1 VDAVIAGRETARTA
15 ALRAATTRN
24 GGVKGDGGL
33 MIVIGGSRAYAAPP
47 YLAGLAARRAG

>member
-1 VDAVIAGRETARTA
+1 MDAVIAGRETARTA